1 MSASSSFGQW
11 RVRREST
18 RITPVTVELLWCVE
32 CGRSSDDAS
41 GWRVGRI
48 DDPEDE
54 DPRPQLGFY
63 CPTCAE
69 REFGA

>member
-1 MSASSSFGQW
+1 M
-11 RVRREST
+11 
-18 RITPVTVELLWCVE
+18 TVELLWCVE